1 MTVMG
6 WQDIAVW
13 LVVASAA
20 AFLVGRN
27 VNLRRRRSK
36 PAQTFVPLSS
46 LRKQVTT
53 AKPVSDDPHCH

>member
-1 MTVMG
+1 MVVG
-6 WQDIAVW
+6 WQDVAVW

-27 VNLRRRRSK
+27 LNLRRRKSK

-46 LRKQVTT
+46 LRKQ
-53 AKPVSDDPHCH
+53 AGAPRPVSDDPHCH